1 MLHYEYKLR
10 FYELSGSNKGNL
22 RTEEFFAS
30 REGLLNAVM
39 QTLSGCGR
47 SVPVRRGRSGSE

>member
-30 REGLLNAVM
+30 REGFIEAL
-39 QTLSGCGR
+39 Q
-47 SVPVRRGRSGSE
+47 RGLPKRTVFP